1 MMPESPKS
9 MRTINDRLKKFDPAD
24 VGRKSKIMANVIAAQ
39 MLPSSALRGGTS
51 LKIRYGDYKTR
62 GSRDL
67 DIALAT
73 DRDEFIVQYKDKLSL
88 GWNGFTGVLKQS
100 RKKSNP
106 DNIPSEYITET
117 WDLKLSFN
125 GTEWQSQEIDLGHD
139 EIGDTVDFELESS
152 TEINSWFE
160 VCGLPTPNPVP
171 VIKAHHQIAQKMHAL
186 ASNPLERIHDLVD
199 LQVIFKNQAID
210 PVITATTCISLFKSR
225 RTLSWPPDLT
235 FNIEAKSLYLNAL
248 ESTEAIPEL
257 EQAVAWFNEMVAKL
271 SSQISK

>member
-1 MMPESPKS
+1 MPESPKS
-9 MRTINDRLKKFDPAD
+9 IRAINDRLKNLEPAD

-67 DIALAT
+67 DIALSS

-100 RKKSNP
+100 RKISSP
-106 DNIPSEYITET
+106 ETVPSEYITET

-125 GTEWQSQEIDLGHD
+125 GTEWHSQEIDIGHD
-139 EIGDTVDFELESS
+139 ETGDTADFELESS
-152 TEINSWFE
+152 IEINSWFDI
-160 VCGLPTPNPVP
+160 CGLPIPNPVP
-171 VIKAHHQIAQKMHAL
+171 VIKAHHQIAQKIHAL

-210 PVITATTCISLFKSR
+210 QVITATTCLRLFKSR
-225 RTLSWPPDLT
+225 RTLCWPPELT
-235 FNIEAKSLYLNAL
+235 FNIEAKSLYTNAL
-248 ESTEAIPEL
+248 ERTGAVPDLELAIE
-257 EQAVAWFNEMVAKL
+257 WFNEMIAKL
-271 SSQISK
+271 SSQISN

>member
-1 MMPESPKS
+1 MPESPKS
-9 MRTINDRLKKFDPAD
+9 IRAINDRLKNLEPAD

-67 DIALAT
+67 DIALSS

-100 RKKSNP
+100 RKISSP
-106 DNIPSEYITET
+106 ETVPSEYITET

-125 GTEWQSQEIDLGHD
+125 GTEWHSQEIDIGHD
-139 EIGDTVDFELESS
+139 ETGDTADFELESS
-152 TEINSWFE
+152 IEINSWFDI
-160 VCGLPTPNPVP
+160 CGLPIPNPVP
-171 VIKAHHQIAQKMHAL
+171 VIKAHHQIAQKIHAL

-210 PVITATTCISLFKSR
+210 QVITATTCLRLFKSR
-225 RTLSWPPDLT
+225 RTLCWPPELT
-235 FNIEAKSLYLNAL
+235 FNIVAKSLYTNAL
-248 ESTEAIPEL
+248 ERTGAVPDLELAIE
-257 EQAVAWFNEMVAKL
+257 WFNEMIAKL
-271 SSQISK
+271 SSQISN

>member
-1 MMPESPKS
+1 MPESPKS
-9 MRTINDRLKKFDPAD
+9 IRAINDRLKNLEPAD

-67 DIALAT
+67 DIALSS

-100 RKKSNP
+100 RKISSPENV
-106 DNIPSEYITET
+106 PSEYITET

-125 GTEWQSQEIDLGHD
+125 GTEWHSQEIDIGHD
-139 EIGDTVDFELESS
+139 ETGDTADFELESS
-152 TEINSWFE
+152 IEINSWFDI
-160 VCGLPTPNPVP
+160 CGLPIPNPVP
-171 VIKAHHQIAQKMHAL
+171 VIKAHHQIAQKIHAL

-210 PVITATTCISLFKSR
+210 QVITATTCLRLFKSR
-225 RTLSWPPDLT
+225 RTLCWPPELT
-235 FNIEAKSLYLNAL
+235 FNIEAKSLYTNAL
-248 ESTEAIPEL
+248 ERTGAVPDLELAIE
-257 EQAVAWFNEMVAKL
+257 WFNEMIAKL
-271 SSQISK
+271 SSQISN

>member
-1 MMPESPKS
+1 MPESPKS
-9 MRTINDRLKKFDPAD
+9 IRAINDRLKNLEPAD

-67 DIALAT
+67 DIALSS

-100 RKKSNP
+100 RKISSPENV
-106 DNIPSEYITET
+106 PSEYITET

-125 GTEWQSQEIDLGHD
+125 GTEWHSQEIDIGHD
-139 EIGDTVDFELESS
+139 ETGDTADFELESS
-152 TEINSWFE
+152 IEINSWFDI
-160 VCGLPTPNPVP
+160 CGLPIPNPVP
-171 VIKAHHQIAQKMHAL
+171 VIKAHHQIAQKIHAL

-210 PVITATTCISLFKSR
+210 QVITATTCLLLFKAR
-225 RTLSWPPDLT
+225 RTLCWPPELT
-235 FNIEAKSLYLNAL
+235 FNIEAKSLYTNAL
-248 ESTEAIPEL
+248 ERTGAVPDLEL
-257 EQAVAWFNEMVAKL
+257 AVEWFNEMIAKL
-271 SSQISK
+271 SSQISN

>member
-1 MMPESPKS
+1 MPESPKS
-9 MRTINDRLKKFDPAD
+9 IRAINDRLKNLEPAD

-67 DIALAT
+67 DIALSS

-100 RKKSNP
+100 RKISSPENV
-106 DNIPSEYITET
+106 PSEYITET

-125 GTEWQSQEIDLGHD
+125 GTEWHSQEIDIGHD
-139 EIGDTVDFELESS
+139 ETGDTADFELESS
-152 TEINSWFE
+152 IEINSWFDI
-160 VCGLPTPNPVP
+160 CGLPIPNPVP
-171 VIKAHHQIAQKMHAL
+171 VIKAHHQIAQKIHAL

-210 PVITATTCISLFKSR
+210 QVITATTCLRLFKSR
-225 RTLSWPPDLT
+225 RTLCWPPELT
-235 FNIEAKSLYLNAL
+235 FNIEAKSLYTNAL
-248 ESTEAIPEL
+248 ERTGAVPDLELAIE
-257 EQAVAWFNEMVAKL
+257 WFYEMIAKL
-271 SSQISK
+271 SSQISN